1 LATRQ
6 PQSAAAARNLGAAAR
21 PNITNPQARAVTP
34 PIGATAAVA
43 AAASTGHLLRDP
55 AFASRATSRDPQVR
69 ALAQSTFQGSFA
81 TRFPDWNRK
90 RVHFFP
96 IVIGFIG
103 PLFWPFAEADFTD
116 FAFYPYAYDAF
127 WPYAYDNLYE
137 DIFGTYAYGSGSAY
151 AAAYGGGTG
160 YAAVGRPQTGGGG
173 RRAVDV
179 CSAQAAGLTD
189 WPIDAIA
196 QAVGPDDA
204 QRAALDELKAAAAK
218 AVDVLRAACP
228 NELASTPIGRINA
241 MDARLAAMLQAV
253 RVVRPALANFY
264 QALSDEQKARFN
276 ALGYGEEQQDESQT
290 QRNLAQV
297 CNERAA
303 GIASLPIERIESA
316 VGPEERQRS
325 ALDELRTATS
335 QAVELLKSDCPTYRP
350 LTPVARLEMMEQR
363 LDAMLRAVETLQPA
377 LTKFYGSL
385 NDEQKERFNRLNPRA
400 G

>member
-1 LATRQ
+1 M
-6 PQSAAAARNLGAAAR
+6 
-21 PNITNPQARAVTP
+21 I
-34 PIGATAAVA
+34 
-43 AAASTGHLLRDP
+43 
-55 AFASRATSRDPQVR
+55 
-69 ALAQSTFQGSFA
+69 
-81 TRFPDWNRK
+81 RF
-90 RVHFFP
+90 F
-96 IVIGFIG
+96 G
-103 PLFWPFAEADFTD
+103 PLFWPFAEADFID

-137 DIFGTYAYGSGSAY
+137 DIFGAYAYEGGTAY
-151 AAAYGGGTG
+151 AYARGTG
-160 YAAVGRPQTGGGG
+160 NAAVGRPQAGGG
-173 RRAVDV
+173 RRAIDV

-253 RVVRPALANFY
+253 RMVRPALTNFY
-264 QALSDEQKARFN
+264 QMLNDEQKARFN
-276 ALGYGEEQQDESQT
+276 ALGYGEEQEEESQT
-290 QRNLAQV
+290 RRNLAQV
-297 CNERAA
+297 CSERAA
-303 GIASLPIERIESA
+303 GIASLPIERIEGA
-316 VGPEERQRS
+316 VGPNERQRS
-325 ALDELRTATS
+325 ALDELRNATS

-363 LDAMLRAVETLQPA
+363 LDAMLRAVETVQPA
-377 LTKFYGSL
+377 LTKFYGSR
-385 NDEQKERFNRLNPRA
+385 NDEQKERFNRLNPRT